1 VPQRQARRD
10 AGKVVKGTSGV
21 LGRNWL
27 HLRDGSGS
35 EATQDFDLIA
45 TTEATVQLDVVTIQG
60 AVTVDKDLGSGY
72 AYKVLIEDAK
82 VAPAP

>member
-1 VPQRQARRD
+1 MR
-10 AGKVVKGTSGV
+10 GKVVKVTSGV

-27 HLRDGSGS
+27 HLRDGSGA
-35 EATQDFDLIA
+35 EGTQDFDLIVTTTA
-45 TTEATVQLDVVTIQG
+45 TAQVDDVVNVQG

-82 VAPAP
+82 IVP